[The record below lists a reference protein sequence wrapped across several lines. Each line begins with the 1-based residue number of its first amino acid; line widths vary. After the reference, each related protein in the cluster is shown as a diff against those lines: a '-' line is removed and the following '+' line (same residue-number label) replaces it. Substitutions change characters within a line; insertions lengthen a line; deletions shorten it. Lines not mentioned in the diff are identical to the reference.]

1 MPRQS
6 NKAKKLNRSREPD
19 TDAAG
24 SWRLLLYYNF
34 YRFGLACLFGV
45 QSYGLVLAMEQPDPY
60 FIVGIPAVGLIF
72 LALITFYNIYRRSP
86 ELRTQTHA
94 TFIVDIVLIGVI
106 ALSGF
111 LTESVTI
118 ALYVTIAAVALVF
131 RLQISFTYTAVC
143 ASLILYPNYVDS
155 LSEESIYSSFYF
167 PLVTTIGF
175 FVISCGI
182 GYLARRTLSDE
193 LTVERRGIDLANL
206 RHINQLAV
214 DKLDV
219 GIVVLDNT
227 LNIRQINDSAKILIG
242 SLISM
247 DHIEGKLAQYIIRII
262 NSSKSAIFTTHVGDN
277 ILEIDTF
284 PLFNGLLLKVENKTE
299 TANRTRESRLASVGR
314 MASSIAHEIRNPL
327 NAINHAAQLLAPP
340 DGSDQRYAQSIGEIR
355 KNAQRID
362 RIVESVLDRSRTGQA
377 EQKRFALKPWLEN
390 FTDTFNTKEHEKHVR
405 FNISGEAIKIMFD
418 PIQFE
423 QILNNLCE
431 NSLGHIATIGSS
443 VEIFLRTGIDE
454 LGNPFLEIIDYG
466 HAIDR
471 SKREDLFEP
480 FKSSDTGIDFFMV
493 REICNINGADV
504 EYMSDSYKSGFRIL
518 FLA

>member
-1 MPRQS
+1 MG
-6 NKAKKLNRSREPD
+6 
-19 TDAAG
+19 AAG

-34 YRFGLACLFGV
+34 YRFGLGCLFGV
-45 QSYGLVLAMEQPDPY
+45 QSYALALAMERPDLY
-60 FIVGIPAVGLIF
+60 LVLGIPAAGLIF
-72 LALITFYNIYRRSP
+72 LALITFHNIYRRLP
-86 ELRTQTHA
+86 KLRTQTHT
-94 TFIVDIVLIGVI
+94 TFIIDIVLIGVI

-118 ALYVTIAAVALVF
+118 ALYVTIAAVGLVF
-131 RLQISFTYTAVC
+131 RLQVSFIYAAVC
-143 ASLILYPNYVDS
+143 AILILYPNYVDS
-155 LSEESIYSSFYF
+155 LSGESTYSNFYF
-167 PLVTTIGF
+167 PVVTTVGF
-175 FVISCGI
+175 FVISCAV

-206 RHINQLAV
+206 SQINRLAV

-219 GIVVLDNT
+219 GIVVLDST
-227 LNIRQINDSAKILIG
+227 LNIRQINDTAKILIG

-247 DHIEGKLAQYIIRII
+247 DHIEGKLAKYIIRII
-262 NSSKSAIFTTHVGDN
+262 NSSKAAIFTTHVGNN
-277 ILEIDTF
+277 ILEIGTF

-340 DGSDQRYAQSIGEIR
+340 DDSDQRYAQSIGEIR

-377 EQKRFALKPWLEN
+377 QQKRFALTPWLKN
-390 FTDTFNTKEHEKHVR
+390 FIETFNTKEHEKNVH
-405 FNISGEAIKIMFD
+405 FNISGEAIKIVFD

-423 QILNNLCE
+423 QILSNLCE
-431 NSLGHIATIGSS
+431 NSLAHIATIGPS
-443 VEIFLRTGIDE
+443 VEIFLHTGIDE

-466 HAIDR
+466 LAIDP
-471 SKREDLFEP
+471 SEREALFEP

-504 EYMSDSYKSGFRIL
+504 EYLSDSYKSGFRIL